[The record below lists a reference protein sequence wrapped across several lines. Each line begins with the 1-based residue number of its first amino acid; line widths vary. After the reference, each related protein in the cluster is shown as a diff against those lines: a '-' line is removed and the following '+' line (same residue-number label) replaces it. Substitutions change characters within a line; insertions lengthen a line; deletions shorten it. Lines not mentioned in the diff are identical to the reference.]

1 MSVEL
6 VRPVADGP
14 RFDLRFERGRVHL
27 SLGRPLGVD
36 GVTIEHLVVALDF
49 RGPVD
54 LRGGAKRFRHHRGR
68 VIELRLRVRPARL
81 ASWLD
86 EGRML
91 RVEDEPASTPASTH
105 ASTTLRAAYRD
116 EAGVLAFDVGLAFDG
131 VDLVAS
137 PRELGWVRGSP
148 RSVWERWAKLAE
160 RVGGRAD
167 ASSGVLRVERPVRAL
182 LAEVLLPH
190 GWRVPDERGCGARL
204 ATSGDVVV
212 VEVGERLVGPRPST
226 RDGAVFDAS
235 EPSGDAG
242 ALRACLDAA
251 DLEGARAAHRRLA
264 GWLAG
269 EGALA
274 IAERFE
280 HALSPDA
287 LIEML
292 VLGLSSF
299 PDDERAWRR
308 WIARLSDR
316 GSVGALRLA
325 DVALAGPLP
334 RSSRAELAVSAA
346 MGVLDA
352 FADPDVDDEDPVVE
366 RRLQRIVQDAAAL
379 APESARV
386 LAARAAL
393 AHRGGQL
400 AEAARLW
407 DRAAESIAAD
417 DPAIAAEWRRRAAQL
432 VLGIEGPAAAEPLL
446 RRALAD
452 AGDAPDVLCDLASVL
467 VERGDLVA
475 AEELYARLL
484 RPDARRGAE
493 RRAALLVAARHHLVR
508 GAADRA
514 RPFLAELGDDP
525 ASLELQEREASEA
538 PPSPSPSRDRRE
550 ERTPWR
556 ESGDA
561 DVDVEQSVV
570 LFSPP
575 ETSQVL
581 SPSGSALLDEDEDDD
596 DDALDSDSFAGLDED
611 DLDPAALD
619 RLFDESSEETPK
631 PRHLRSVDALE
642 RDAGERA
649 ERSEASRDEVGASD
663 VVDPLEALVLAS
675 REEGGDAGHLD
686 SWLPRIGAR
695 PPVRLPPEPPLPKS
709 TPLPKSSP
717 PVTLV
722 SVADDE
728 LRALLEAVA
737 ESDDPGALLEGAL
750 EEALTDA
757 DAAGVRRVLRVLQ
770 RVDDFAGA
778 AALAARARRLLERL
792 DEEP

>member
-6 VRPVADGP
+6 VRPTAEGP

-27 SLGRPLGVD
+27 SLGRPLGID
-36 GVTIEHLVVALDF
+36 GVTIEHLVIALDF

-81 ASWLD
+81 ASWID
-86 EGRML
+86 EGRTL
-91 RVEDEPASTPASTH
+91 RVEDRAAPSHDDTS
-105 ASTTLRAAYRD
+105 LGAAYRD
-116 EAGVLAFDVGLAFDG
+116 DAGVLAFDVGLAFDG

-137 PRELGWVRGSP
+137 PRELAWVRGSP
-148 RSVWERWAKLAE
+148 RSAWERWAKLAE

-167 ASSGVLRVERPVRAL
+167 ATSGVLRIERPIRAL

-190 GWRVPDERGCGARL
+190 GWRVPDERGCGVRL
-204 ATSGDVVV
+204 AASTDAIV
-212 VEVGERLVGPRPST
+212 VEVGERLVGPRPTLS
-226 RDGAVFDAS
+226 DGSVFEAS

-251 DLEGARAAHRRLA
+251 DLDGARVAQRRLG

-287 LIEML
+287 LIELL
-292 VLGLSSF
+292 VLGLSAF

-316 GSVGALRLA
+316 GVVGALRLA

-393 AHRGGQL
+393 AHRSGQL

-407 DRAAESIAAD
+407 DRAAESVAAD

-432 VLGIEGPAAAEPLL
+432 LFGIEGPAAAEPLL

-452 AGDAPDVLCDLASVL
+452 AGDAPDVLCDLAAVL
-467 VERGDLVA
+467 VERGDVVA

-525 ASLELQEREASEA
+525 ASLELHEREASDRPA
-538 PPSPSPSRDRRE
+538 VSILPSSTPSSTQPSSIPPSRARHDE
-550 ERTPWR
+550 PW
-556 ESGDA
+556 ES
-561 DVDVEQSVV
+561 DVDGERSMV

-581 SPSGSALLDEDEDDD
+581 SPSGSALVDDEEGDDALDADSFAGGLDEDE
-596 DDALDSDSFAGLDED
+596 
-611 DLDPAALD
+611 LDPAALD
-619 RLFDESSEETPK
+619 RLFDESSEPPK
-631 PRHLRSVDALE
+631 PRHLRSVDAFE
-642 RDAGERA
+642 REDDREGDAP
-649 ERSEASRDEVGASD
+649 SD
-663 VVDPLEALVLAS
+663 ALDPLEALVLAP

-709 TPLPKSSP
+709 LPKLPKSSP

-737 ESDDPGALLEGAL
+737 EADDPGALLEGAL

>member
-6 VRPVADGP
+6 VRPTAEGP

-27 SLGRPLGVD
+27 SLGRPLGID
-36 GVTIEHLVVALDF
+36 GVTIEHLVIALDF

-81 ASWLD
+81 ASWID
-86 EGRML
+86 EGRTL
-91 RVEDEPASTPASTH
+91 RADDHARPSREDTS
-105 ASTTLRAAYRD
+105 LRAAYRD

-137 PRELGWVRGSP
+137 PRELAWVRGSP
-148 RSVWERWAKLAE
+148 RTAWERWAKLAE
-160 RVGGRAD
+160 RMGGRAD
-167 ASSGVLRVERPVRAL
+167 ASSGVLRIERPIRAL

-204 ATSGDVVV
+204 AASADVVV
-212 VEVGERLVGPRPST
+212 VEVGERLVGPRPT
-226 RDGAVFDAS
+226 LLDGAVFDAA

-251 DLEGARAAHRRLA
+251 DLDGARAAQRRLG

-287 LIEML
+287 LIELL

-299 PDDERAWRR
+299 PEDERAWRR

-316 GSVGALRLA
+316 GAVGALRLA

-393 AHRGGQL
+393 AHRSGQL

-407 DRAAESIAAD
+407 DRAAESVAAD
-417 DPAIAAEWRRRAAQL
+417 DHAIAAEWRRRAAQL
-432 VLGIEGPAAAEPLL
+432 LFGIEGPAAAEPLL

-452 AGDAPDVLCDLASVL
+452 AGDAPDVLCDLAAVL
-467 VERGDLVA
+467 VERGDVVA

-525 ASLELQEREASEA
+525 ASLELHEREATDTPSVA
-538 PPSPSPSRDRRE
+538 HPSSTRPSSTASSTPPSRARHDE
-550 ERTPWR
+550 PW
-556 ESGDA
+556 ESDA
-561 DVDVEQSVV
+561 DGERSMV

-581 SPSGSALLDEDEDDD
+581 SPSGSALLDEDDDD
-596 DDALDSDSFAGLDED
+596 SFDADSFEGGLDED
-611 DLDPAALD
+611 ELDPAALD
-619 RLFDESSEETPK
+619 RLFDESSEAPK

-642 RDAGERA
+642 RDDERA
-649 ERSEASRDEVGASD
+649 ERGDAPIEAL
-663 VVDPLEALVLAS
+663 DPLEALVLAPG
-675 REEGGDAGHLD
+675 EEGGDAGHLD

-709 TPLPKSSP
+709 LPSLPKSSP

-737 ESDDPGALLEGAL
+737 EADDPGALLEGAL

>member
-1 MSVEL
+1 MSLEV
-6 VRPVADGP
+6 VRQVAEGP

-27 SLGRPLGVD
+27 SLGRPLSID
-36 GVTIEHLVVALDF
+36 GVTLEQLVVALDF

-68 VIELRLRVRPARL
+68 VIELRFRTRPSRFA
-81 ASWLD
+81 ASLD
-86 EGRML
+86 EGRVL
-91 RVEDEPASTPASTH
+91 RVEDTGGSSM
-105 ASTTLRAAYRD
+105 RVAYRD
-116 EAGVLAFDVGLAFDG
+116 EAGVLAVEGALAFDG
-131 VDLVAS
+131 SDLVAL
-137 PRELGWVRGSP
+137 PRELAWVRGSP
-148 RSVWERWAKLAE
+148 RSAWERWARLAE
-160 RVGGRAD
+160 RVGGRVD
-167 ASSGVLRVERPVRAL
+167 ATSGLLRIERPIRGL

-190 GWRVPDERGCGARL
+190 GWRVPDERGCGVRMTPA
-204 ATSGDVVV
+204 GDALVI
-212 VEVGERLVGPRPST
+212 EAGERVVGPRPTSRT
-226 RDGAVFDAS
+226 TSIFDTN
-235 EPSGDAG
+235 EPTGDAG

-251 DLEGARAAHRRLA
+251 DLDGARAAQRALR

-269 EGALA
+269 ESALA

-280 HALSPDA
+280 HALAPDA
-287 LIEML
+287 LVDLL
-292 VLGLSSF
+292 VVGLSAF

-308 WIARLSDR
+308 WIARLSER
-316 GSVGALRLA
+316 GAVGALRLA

-334 RSSRAELAVSAA
+334 RSTRADLAISAA
-346 MGVLDA
+346 MGLLDA
-352 FADPDVDDEDPVVE
+352 FADPDDDAEEDPAIE
-366 RRLQRIVQDAAAL
+366 RRLQRIVDDSAAL

-393 AHRGGQL
+393 AHRGGSL

-407 DRAAESIAAD
+407 DRAAETIGSEDRAT
-417 DPAIAAEWRRRAAQL
+417 AAEWRRRAAQL
-432 VLGIEGPAAAEPLL
+432 VLGIEGPAAAEPIL
-446 RRALAD
+446 RRALHDVAE
-452 AGDAPDVLCDLASVL
+452 APEVICDLAAVL
-467 VERGDLVA
+467 IERGDVVG

-484 RPDARRGAE
+484 RPDSPRGSE

-514 RPFLAELGDDP
+514 RPFLTELGEDP
-525 ASLELQEREASEA
+525 ASLELHDRQTASDPVSSEPPAARRTARDMIDDGGERGSE
-538 PPSPSPSRDRRE
+538 E
-550 ERTPWR
+550 H
-556 ESGDA
+556 
-561 DVDVEQSVV
+561 SVV

-581 SPSGSALLDEDEDDD
+581 SPSGSSMFDEGLEDDD
-596 DDALDSDSFAGLDED
+596 DLLDGDSFEGALEEGE
-611 DLDPAALD
+611 LDPEAID
-619 RLFDESSEETPK
+619 RLFDDSSEHDTPK
-631 PRHLRSVDALE
+631 PRHLRAVDARE
-642 RDAGERA
+642 EG
-649 ERSEASRDEVGASD
+649 EASRDAEEIS
-663 VVDPLEALVLAS
+663 PLESLVLAPPP
-675 REEGGDAGHLD
+675 EGGDAGHLD
-686 SWLPRIGAR
+686 SWLPRMGAR
-695 PPVRLPPEPPLPKS
+695 PPVRLPPEPPLPKI
-709 TPLPKSSP
+709 PKSVP

-778 AALAARARRLLERL
+778 TALATRARRLLERL